1 MLCFDYANPSTHIA
15 ATMNHERAIHT
26 HALSNTLSLSHSH
39 THTHTHTLS
48 NSLSLSLSLS
58 LSVSLSLTHTH
69 TRKRAAGA
77 CSVRGPPPT
86 CPAAACP
93 PLPNRT
99 ASRQLLSRTAP
110 LRVSTLPCVSMLSK
124 LQRSACPP
132 LPNRTSPRQH
142 LSIRQHIRK
151 NTPFRMPT
159 PAKPHPSASPCFD
172 DAPGVTLYGKG
183 IESKLSGNEVYDT
196 ACSLPVILNKEF
208 A

>member
-1 MLCFDYANPSTHIA
+1 MSCS
-15 ATMNHERAIHT
+15 
-26 HALSNTLSLSHSH
+26 
-39 THTHTHTLS
+39 
-48 NSLSLSLSLS
+48 
-58 LSVSLSLTHTH
+58 SVST
-69 TRKRAAGA
+69 
-77 CSVRGPPPT
+77 
-86 CPAAACP
+86 PAEPHRFASAP
-93 PLPNRT
+93 FPNRT
-99 ASRQLLSRTAP
+99 ASRQLLPRTAP